1 MNFAKIMLVTQL
13 LTDFF
18 SFVFILLTIYLKDS
32 ATRIVGG
39 VAILVFFRA
48 NVSAELYRGNG

>member
-1 MNFAKIMLVTQL
+1 MHISLL
-13 LTDFF
+13 LTVEYF
-18 SFVFILLTIYLKDS
+18 SFVFILLTNDLKDS

-39 VAILVFFRA
+39 VAILVFYIA